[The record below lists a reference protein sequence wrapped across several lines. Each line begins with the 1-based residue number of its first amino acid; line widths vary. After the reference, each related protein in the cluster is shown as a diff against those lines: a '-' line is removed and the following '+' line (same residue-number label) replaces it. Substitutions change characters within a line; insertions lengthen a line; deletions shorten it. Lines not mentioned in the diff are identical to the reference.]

1 MLAILTLLGILNGLV
16 LLPVLLSIM
25 GPPAEVILA
34 NNASGLSSPSPEP
47 TPRIM
52 NNHGYYAGHIPRA
65 PRQAFT
71 EVSDSEYYS
80 ETTNTS
86 GIGDEDYKHCD
97 RNAYITTPTHPPTS
111 HILLEASK
119 NPSFPK
125 LTVSFEYWI
134 KLIKLITLCLLV
146 VITKRVL
153 YSIS

>member
-25 GPPAEVILA
+25 GPPTEVVLA
-34 NNASGLSSPSPEP
+34 NNASDSSSPSSEHL
-47 TPRIM
+47 PRII

-97 RNAYITTPTHPPTS
+97 RNAYITTPMQPPTS
-111 HILLEASK
+111 RILLEASK

-125 LTVSFEYWI
+125 LTVSVFYWI
-134 KLIKLITLCLLV
+134 KL
-146 VITKRVL
+146 VIDT
-153 YSIS
+153 